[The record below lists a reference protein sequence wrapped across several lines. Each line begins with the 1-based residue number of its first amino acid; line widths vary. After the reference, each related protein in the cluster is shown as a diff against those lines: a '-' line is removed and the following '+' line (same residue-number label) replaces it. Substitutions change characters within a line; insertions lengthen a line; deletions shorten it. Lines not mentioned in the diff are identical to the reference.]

1 VAAVA
6 LCAEKA
12 TSPDKKSCLW
22 RIKSKT
28 NTVYVLGSIHLL
40 KKENYPLNEAIEK
53 AFDDSKK
60 LTLEVNLASVN
71 PEDAQKLVLTK
82 GMLGDDK
89 TLKESLGKETY
100 ELAKKKLAEL
110 GASIEQMSKFKPWL
124 LGVMLGV
131 TKMQKLGFDPQ
142 QGVDRYFFDKAK
154 KANKEVVGLETMDY
168 QINLF
173 DKMAAG
179 EQEQMLLH
187 TLKELDMIEKE
198 LNKIVTSWASGD
210 IKALETIL
218 LESFKEYP
226 EFRTIFVTQR
236 NKNWVP
242 KIESFLKEDAN
253 YLVVVGAAHLIGK
266 EGVIELLKDKGYSA
280 EQL

>member
-1 VAAVA
+1 MSTRILRKILASFLLTCILFVAGVA

-12 TSPDKKSCLW
+12 ASLDKKNCLW

-60 LTLEVNLASVN
+60 LVLEVNLASVN
-71 PEDAQKLVLTK
+71 PEDVQKLVLTK

-89 TLKESLGKETY
+89 TLKESIGKETY
-100 ELAKKKLAEL
+100 ELAKKKVAEL
-110 GASIEQMSKFKPWL
+110 GANIE
-124 LGVMLGV
+124 
-131 TKMQKLGFDPQ
+131 
-142 QGVDRYFFDKAK
+142 
-154 KANKEVVGLETMDY
+154 
-168 QINLF
+168 
-173 DKMAAG
+173 
-179 EQEQMLLH
+179 H
-187 TLKELDMIEKE
+187 
-198 LNKIVTSWASGD
+198 
-210 IKALETIL
+210 
-218 LESFKEYP
+218 
-226 EFRTIFVTQR
+226 
-236 NKNWVP
+236 KNWVP

-266 EGVIELLKDKGYSA
+266 EGVIELLKEKGYVA